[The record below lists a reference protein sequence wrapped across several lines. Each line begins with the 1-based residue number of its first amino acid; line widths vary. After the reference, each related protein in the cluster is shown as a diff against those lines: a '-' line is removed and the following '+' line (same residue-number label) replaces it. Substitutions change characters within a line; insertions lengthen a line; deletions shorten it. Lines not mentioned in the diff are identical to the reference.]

1 MSFDTVV
8 QDIQDRLGFAARSR
22 KSPMH
27 TPVIGTSDGDL
38 RVMVL
43 REFNAD
49 TYQLRFHTDARSPKI
64 GCIANDPA
72 MAVLAYDVEGKVQI
86 RMRGVGA
93 VKTTGPDIDAI
104 WDEATNF
111 AKRCYLAE
119 QGPSSVSARQTSGL
133 PGWAEGINPTA
144 DQIAPARQN
153 FAVLYITVTEFD
165 WLYLAN
171 TGHRRARIT
180 ILPDRA
186 GWMGEWLVP

>member
-8 QDIQDRLGFAARSR
+8 HDIQERLGTAARSR

-27 TPVIGTSDGDL
+27 TPVIGTSDCDM

-43 REFNAD
+43 REFDAD
-49 TYQLRFHTDARSPKI
+49 SYQLRFHTDVRSPKI
-64 GCIANDPA
+64 KCVRHDPA
-72 MAVLAYDVEGKVQI
+72 LAVLAYDADAKVQI
-86 RMRGVGA
+86 RMHGIGA
-93 VKTTGPDIDAI
+93 VKTTGPDIDAV

-119 QGPSSVSARQTSGL
+119 HGPSSVSAQQTSGL

-144 DQIAPARQN
+144 EQIAPARQN

-171 TGHRRARIT
+171 GGHRRARIT
-180 ILPDRA
+180 ILPDQA
-186 GWMGEWLVP
+186 GWKGEWLVP